1 MKKLVRDLL
10 RSNWF
15 QRAVGSLTAVFLR
28 LVWRTNR
35 FSFDP
40 PDVYEIVE
48 PQMPA
53 IFAFW
58 HGQHFLTPFVKT
70 KESQRVK
77 VLISRHRDGEYNA
90 IAAERLGIGTIRGSG
105 DHGSAF
111 HRKGGVGAFKE
122 MVRALEQGYNVALTA
137 DVPKRSRIA
146 GLGIIMLAR
155 ESGRPIMPF
164 AMVTS
169 RYWRLKNWDRT
180 TINLPFGRGALVGGE
195 IIMVPADADAR
206 GHGRIARAAGGDAE
220 RRDGARLCAGRPSRR
235 GRPMANVLPM
245 TLRVYRRL
253 SSVAVPL
260 APALIKRRLKQ
271 GKEDPARVGERRG
284 MSADARPHGPLV
296 WIYGA
301 SVGEVLAAAALIEKL
316 RALNIRIL
324 LTSGTVTSA
333 AIVAKRFPP
342 DIIHQYVPYDSPRY
356 VARFLDHWRPSLALF
371 IESDLWPNLILS
383 SAARRLPMVLINGRM
398 SHRSFPRWRRVS
410 GTISALLGQF
420 DVCLAQSRVD
430 AERFAC
436 SAAAMSWS
444 PAI

>member
-15 QRAVGSLTAVFLR
+15 QRAVGWLAAAFLR
-28 LVWRTNR
+28 LVWRTTR

-58 HGQHFLTPFVKT
+58 HGQHFMTPFVKT
-70 KESQRVK
+70 KDSQRVK

-137 DVPKRSRIA
+137 DVPKRARIA

-169 RYWRLKNWDRT
+169 RYWRLNNWDRT

-195 IIMVPADADAR
+195 IIMVPPDADAEKMEELR
-206 GHGRIARAAGGDAE
+206 
-220 RRDGARLCAGRPSRR
+220 ARLEATLNDATVRAYAQVGRPE
-235 GRPMANVLPM
+235 G
-245 TLRVYRRL
+245 
-253 SSVAVPL
+253 
-260 APALIKRRLKQ
+260 APQ
-271 GKEDPARVGERRG
+271 GI
-284 MSADARPHGPLV
+284 SHG
-296 WIYGA
+296 
-301 SVGEVLAAAALIEKL
+301 
-316 RALNIRIL
+316 
-324 LTSGTVTSA
+324 
-333 AIVAKRFPP
+333 
-342 DIIHQYVPYDSPRY
+342 
-356 VARFLDHWRPSLALF
+356 
-371 IESDLWPNLILS
+371 
-383 SAARRLPMVLINGRM
+383 
-398 SHRSFPRWRRVS
+398 
-410 GTISALLGQF
+410 
-420 DVCLAQSRVD
+420 
-430 AERFAC
+430 
-436 SAAAMSWS
+436 
-444 PAI
+444 